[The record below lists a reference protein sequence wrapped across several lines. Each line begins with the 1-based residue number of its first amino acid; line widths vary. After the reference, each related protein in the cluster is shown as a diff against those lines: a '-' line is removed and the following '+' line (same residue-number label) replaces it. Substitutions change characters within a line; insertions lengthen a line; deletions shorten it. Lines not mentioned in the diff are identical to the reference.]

1 MNSRMISRMN
11 SQRLAHL
18 RISPL
23 HIQQG
28 LFASLALLATLIVG
42 QQFEYW
48 SHQTQQAVQVHHPFV
63 SGRAQSIST
72 VSAPVTKE
80 PALSFQSAQEQ
91 ETAPAVEQPHQQSWV
106 F

>member
-1 MNSRMISRMN
+1 MN
-11 SQRLAHL
+11 SQRVAQL

-42 QQFEYW
+42 QQFEHW
-48 SHQTQQAVQVHHPFV
+48 SQQAQQAVHVHHQFV
-63 SGRAQSIST
+63 SGRAQSTSSVST

-91 ETAPAVEQPHQQSWV
+91 ETAPAVEQPRQQKWV

>member
-1 MNSRMISRMN
+1 MNSRMN
-11 SQRLAHL
+11 SQRFAHM

-28 LFASLALLATLIVG
+28 LFATLALLGTLIAG
-42 QQFEYW
+42 QQFEHW
-48 SHQTQQAVQVHHPFV
+48 SHQTQQAVQVHHQFV
-63 SGRAQSIST
+63 SGRAFSAST
-72 VSAPVTKE
+72 VSAPVNKE

>member
-1 MNSRMISRMN
+1 MNSRMN
-11 SQRLAHL
+11 SQRVAQL

-28 LFASLALLATLIVG
+28 LFASLALLATLIAG
-42 QQFEYW
+42 QQFEHW
-48 SHQTQQAVQVHHPFV
+48 SHQAQQAVHVHHQFV
-63 SGRAQSIST
+63 SGRAQSTT

-91 ETAPAVEQPHQQSWV
+91 ETAPAVEQPRQQKWV

>member
-1 MNSRMISRMN
+1 MN
-11 SQRLAHL
+11 SQRFAQM

-28 LFASLALLATLIVG
+28 LFASLALLATLIAG
-42 QQFEYW
+42 QQFEHW
-48 SHQTQQAVQVHHPFV
+48 SHQAQQAVQIHHQFV
-63 SGRAQSIST
+63 GGRAYST

>member
-1 MNSRMISRMN
+1 MNSRMN
-11 SQRLAHL
+11 SQRFAQL

-23 HIQQG
+23 HVQQG
-28 LFASLALLATLIVG
+28 LFASLALLATLIAG
-42 QQFEYW
+42 QQFEHW
-48 SHQTQQAVQVHHPFV
+48 SHQAQQAVQVHHQFV
-63 SGRAQSIST
+63 SGRAYAN
-72 VSAPVTKE
+72 VSATVTKE

>member
-1 MNSRMISRMN
+1 MNSRMN
-11 SQRLAHL
+11 SQRFALL

-28 LFASLALLATLIVG
+28 LFASLALLATLIAG
-42 QQFEYW
+42 QQFEHW
-48 SHQTQQAVQVHHPFV
+48 SHQAQQAVQIHHPFV
-63 SGRAQSIST
+63 TGRAYST
-72 VSAPVTKE
+72 VSAPVAKE

-91 ETAPAVEQPHQQSWV
+91 ETAAAVEQPHQQSWV